1 MNITKLIRK
10 IITSTAPE
18 KEALEILIKNQYNL
32 ESLAD
37 TDTIT
42 ELITKDVEQDPNNLN
57 YVPNEFLTDEMID
70 FALSTEKYV
79 FDGREASYNLRH
91 NPKVMLYAVKQNPN
105 NLNYVLGKALT
116 DEIIDFALSTEK
128 YVFDGREAK
137 YILKQNLKVMLYAVK
152 QNPNNLNYVLGKAL
166 TDEIIDFVLSTG
178 KYIFDGREAD
188 RKLKQNPKV
197 MLYAVKQDPNN
208 LNYVEDEAL
217 TDEMIDIALS
227 TEKYIFD
234 GREASYK
241 LKQNPKV

>member
-116 DEIIDFALSTEK
+116 DEIIDF
-128 YVFDGREAK
+128 
-137 YILKQNLKVMLYAVK
+137 
-152 QNPNNLNYVLGKAL
+152 
-166 TDEIIDFVLSTG
+166 VLSTG

-197 MLYAVKQDPNN
+197 MLYAVKQ
-208 LNYVEDEAL
+208 
-217 TDEMIDIALS
+217 
-227 TEKYIFD
+227 EKNI
-234 GREASYK
+234 
-241 LKQNPKV
+241 LKYY